1 MKVLIECA
9 SRNYQVYYKLC
20 EVLHQQYSE
29 AEFGYFSHVSLSD
42 PLFQGSKD
50 PRFSI
55 YDPFNEANLIFDHE
69 SNINLI
75 KKFEEFTGV
84 TIWKMIAADRLIGW
98 NDHIGNYPT
107 YINKNLRS
115 DREYVIAKVANEIR
129 GISRMFNDFEP
140 DIFIPAQK
148 MGGISVFLLE
158 GMCKA
163 SGVHYLIQDISR
175 ISNLHRI
182 TENAMMQSPE
192 VNKDYESLMK
202 KNDIES
208 CSEGKK
214 LHDDIKNDFSNLGN
228 FDTDY
233 LETYGLFEINNWT
246 DGLRLFFEYVVDLLR
261 HSKFLFINIMN
272 KIKGENIDLKER
284 FYVFKLRIECSLQR
298 YLNKRAALDK
308 SFGKLPDDG
317 QKYLYFPLYNIPE
330 YSSNFQSTMWLNIV
344 SGVEALSKSIPGDW
358 IIVLKEHP
366 TGLEHNYRQKDFYHQ
381 LSRIPNVEFAPILA
395 DSNQLITNAELVFV
409 TVGTSGWEAILQGI
423 PVLSPVEC
431 FWDCMDLSHRSSD
444 IESLHE
450 DIKKAVEKNKKISA
464 SEREKRITF
473 YLEALLSNSFPIS
486 DPEVFSYYY
495 EGTHEQY
502 YKQGQELADGFIKY
516 FEKTYIYKSDGK
528 KNYFQ
533 YDAE

>member
-69 SNINLI
+69 SNMNLI

-115 DREYVIAKVANEIR
+115 DHEYVIAKVANEIR

-148 MGGISVFLLE
+148 MGGISVFILE

-202 KNDIES
+202 K
-208 CSEGKK
+208 
-214 LHDDIKNDFSNLGN
+214 IK
-228 FDTDY
+228 
-233 LETYGLFEINNWT
+233 
-246 DGLRLFFEYVVDLLR
+246 
-261 HSKFLFINIMN
+261 
-272 KIKGENIDLKER
+272 
-284 FYVFKLRIECSLQR
+284 
-298 YLNKRAALDK
+298 
-308 SFGKLPDDG
+308 
-317 QKYLYFPLYNIPE
+317 
-330 YSSNFQSTMWLNIV
+330 
-344 SGVEALSKSIPGDW
+344 
-358 IIVLKEHP
+358 
-366 TGLEHNYRQKDFYHQ
+366 
-381 LSRIPNVEFAPILA
+381 
-395 DSNQLITNAELVFV
+395 
-409 TVGTSGWEAILQGI
+409 
-423 PVLSPVEC
+423 
-431 FWDCMDLSHRSSD
+431 
-444 IESLHE
+444 
-450 DIKKAVEKNKKISA
+450 
-464 SEREKRITF
+464 
-473 YLEALLSNSFPIS
+473 
-486 DPEVFSYYY
+486 
-495 EGTHEQY
+495 
-502 YKQGQELADGFIKY
+502 
-516 FEKTYIYKSDGK
+516 
-528 KNYFQ
+528 
-533 YDAE
+533 

>member
-1 MKVLIECA
+1 MKILLELA
-9 SRNYQVYYKLC
+9 NRNAEVYLSLC
-20 EVLHQQYSE
+20 MALKRKYPDL
-29 AEFGYFSHVSLSD
+29 EFACFSSD
-42 PLFQGSKD
+42 MSTAKIFEDSKD
-50 PRFSI
+50 LRFSI
-55 YDPFNEANLIFDHE
+55 YAPYTKKNQTYSHDEDIELIRKYEDF
-69 SNINLI
+69 SGL
-75 KKFEEFTGV
+75 

-98 NDHIGNYPT
+98 NDHIGNYQT

-115 DREYVIAKVANEIR
+115 DREYVIAEVASEIR
-129 GISRMFNDFEP
+129 GFSKMFNDFEP

-148 MGGISVFLLE
+148 MGSISVFILE

-175 ISNLHRI
+175 ISDLHRI

-202 KNDIES
+202 KNDIQS

-214 LHDDIKNDFSNLGN
+214 LYDDIKEDFSNLGN

-233 LETYGLFEINNWT
+233 LKTYGLFEINNSM
-246 DGLRLFFEYVVDLLR
+246 DSLRLLFEYIFDLLR
-261 HSKFLFINIMN
+261 LIKFLSKNLIK
-272 KIKGENIDLKER
+272 KIKGEEIDLKER
-284 FYVFKLRIECSLQR
+284 FYVFKLSNRLVTQR
-298 YLNKRAALDK
+298 YANKKVALDK
-308 SFGKLPDDG
+308 SFGRLPDDG

-344 SGVEALSKSIPGDW
+344 SAVEALSKSIPGDW

-395 DSNQLITNAELVFV
+395 DSNQIITNAELVFV
-409 TVGTSGWEAILQGI
+409 TVGTSGWEAILKGV

-431 FWDCMDLSHRSSD
+431 FWDCMGLSHRSSD
-444 IESLHE
+444 LESLHE
-450 DIKKAVEKNKKISA
+450 DIKKAVEKNNKISA
-464 SEREKRITF
+464 SERETRLVAF
-473 YLEALLSNSFPIS
+473 LQALLDNSFSIS

-495 EGTHEQY
+495 EGTQEQY
-502 YKQGQELADGFIKY
+502 YKQGQELAEGFIEY
-516 FEKTYIYKSDGK
+516 FEKTSISENISS

-533 YDAE
+533 SK